1 MEIVTLL
8 SLSITAGYVGF
19 IFGSS
24 MKQIETSERSITE
37 AFKEG
42 YIKGYFDGHAN
53 ATKKK
58 SPTMRTFQRWVQT
71 SLSYYDQS
79 FS

>member
-1 MEIVTLL
+1 MTIVSVL
-8 SLSITAGYVGF
+8 SLSITFGYIGY

-24 MKQIETSERSITE
+24 MKQIEASEKSTTE

-53 ATKKK
+53 ATKKEK
-58 SPTMRTFQRWVQT
+58 P
-71 SLSYYDQS
+71 YYED
-79 FS
+79 FPEMGIN

>member
-1 MEIVTLL
+1 MEIIAAL
-8 SLSITAGYVGF
+8 SLSITTCYIGF

-24 MKQIETSERSITE
+24 MKQIEASERSTTE

-53 ATKKK
+53 ATKKEK
-58 SPTMRTFQRWVQT
+58 P
-71 SLSYYDQS
+71 YYED
-79 FS
+79 FPEMGIN